1 MHEVPH
7 SLVEVACMNSASHV
21 PVVPASFF
29 GFVLGL
35 IGLGNAWRLAH
46 QVWGLS
52 RAVGEGLEL
61 IGSVV
66 WLLLV
71 ILYISKWIF
80 RREHALS
87 ELQHPVQCCFA
98 GLAGVTTMLVAGAVS
113 PYSRMTAIVLL
124 SVGTLFTLAFG
135 AWRTGGLWE
144 GGREQSCT
152 TAVLYL
158 PTVAGSFVTAIVVSA
173 LGYPAWGQLA
183 FGAGLFSWIALES
196 VLVHRLFTSRAMAPM
211 LRPTLG
217 IQLAPPAVGTVS
229 YLSITSAAADH
240 FAYALFGYAL
250 LQALILLRL
259 LPWIMEQPLG
269 ASYWG
274 FTFGV
279 TALAVAPLHMMEHG
293 ETGPAAALAPL
304 LFVVANVVI
313 ALLSAH
319 TLYLLLRGRLLP
331 APPAAP
337 ETVAVTTHR
346 TAY

>member
-1 MHEVPH
+1 
-7 SLVEVACMNSASHV
+7 MNTTRHI
-21 PVVPASFF
+21 PVIPASFF

-52 RAVGEGLEL
+52 RGIGEALEL
-61 IGSVV
+61 IGSLV
-66 WLLLV
+66 WLVLMV
-71 ILYISKWIF
+71 LYALKWIYQ
-80 RREHALS
+80 REHAMA
-87 ELQHPVQCCFA
+87 ELNHPVQCCFV
-98 GLAGVTTMLVAGAVS
+98 GLAGVTTMLVAGAAV
-113 PYSRMTAIVLL
+113 PYSHGAAMVLL
-124 SVGTLFTLAFG
+124 MVGMVYTVGFG

-158 PTVAGSFVTAIVVSA
+158 PTVAGSFVTAAVVSA
-173 LGYPAWGQLA
+173 LGYPDWGQLA

-196 VLVHRLFTSRAMAPM
+196 VLVHRLFTSRAMPAM

-229 YLSITSAAADH
+229 YLSITTGTLDH
-240 FAYALFGYAL
+240 FVYALFGYAL
-250 LQALILLRL
+250 LQALVLLRL
-259 LPWIMEQPLG
+259 LPWIREQPLG

-279 TALAVAPLHMMEHG
+279 TALASAPLRMIERG
-293 ETGPAAALAPL
+293 DVGPAATLAPL
-304 LFVVANVVI
+304 LFVMANVVI
-313 ALLSAH
+313 ALLSGH

-331 APPAAP
+331 APAAEP
-337 ETVAVTTHR
+337 QAVALASPK

>member
-1 MHEVPH
+1 MTAT
-7 SLVEVACMNSASHV
+7 LRF

-29 GFVLGL
+29 GYVLGL

-52 RAVGEGLEL
+52 RMVGEGLEL
-61 IGSVV
+61 IGSMV

-71 ILYISKWIF
+71 ILYAAKWII
-80 RREHALS
+80 RREQALA

-98 GLAGVTTMLVAGAVS
+98 GLAGVTTMLVAGAAI
-113 PYSRMTAIVLL
+113 PYSRTAAAVLL
-124 SVGTLFTLAFG
+124 TMGAAYTMAFG

-158 PTVAGSFVTAIVVSA
+158 PTVAGSFVTTAVVSA
-173 LGYPAWGQLA
+173 LGYPAWGQLF

-196 VLVHRLFTSRAMAPM
+196 VLVQRLFTSRAMLPA

-217 IQLAPPAVGTVS
+217 IQLAPPAVGAVG
-229 YLSITSAAADH
+229 YLSITTAASDH

-250 LQALILLRL
+250 LQALVLLRL
-259 LPWIMEQPLG
+259 LPWIAAQPLN

-279 TALAVAPLHMMEHG
+279 TALANAPLRMMERG
-293 ETGPAAALAPL
+293 DTGPAASLAPL
-304 LFVVANVVI
+304 LFVIANAVI
-313 ALLSAH
+313 ALLSLH
-319 TLYLLLRGRLLP
+319 SLFLLLRGRLLP
-331 APPAAP
+331 APPATDAAP
-337 ETVAVTTHR
+337 AASHR
-346 TAY
+346 AAY